1 MEIFKKIKNSK
12 FFKIV
17 SNLYILISV
26 VFFIWIFFID
36 SNSILVNI
44 KLNKEISEL
53 KERKDILE
61 NQIQIDK
68 KIISNLQNP
77 DSLEKYAREKLYMK
91 KENEEIFIIEL
102 KNSLKRHERVE
113 LRDVFSME
121 PRLYKARTARN
132 PKTKEKVYINE
143 KYSIVFKTSK
153 MWSKKIN
160 DEK

>member
-61 NQIQIDK
+61 NQIQMDK

-77 DSLEKYAREKLYMK
+77 DRLEKYAREKLYMK
-91 KENEEIFIIEL
+91 KENEEIFIIE
-102 KNSLKRHERVE
+102 
-113 LRDVFSME
+113 F
-121 PRLYKARTARN
+121 
-132 PKTKEKVYINE
+132 EK
-143 KYSIVFKTSK
+143 
-153 MWSKKIN
+153 
-160 DEK
+160 

>member
-1 MEIFKKIKNSK
+1 MEIFKKIKNSN

-61 NQIQIDK
+61 NQIQMDK

-91 KENEEIFIIEL
+91 KENEEIFIIE
-102 KNSLKRHERVE
+102 
-113 LRDVFSME
+113 F
-121 PRLYKARTARN
+121 
-132 PKTKEKVYINE
+132 EK
-143 KYSIVFKTSK
+143 
-153 MWSKKIN
+153 
-160 DEK
+160 

>member
-44 KLNKEISEL
+44 KLNKEIREL

-68 KIISNLQNP
+68 QIISNLQNP

-91 KENEEIFIIEL
+91 KENEEIFIIE
-102 KNSLKRHERVE
+102 
-113 LRDVFSME
+113 F
-121 PRLYKARTARN
+121 
-132 PKTKEKVYINE
+132 EK
-143 KYSIVFKTSK
+143 
-153 MWSKKIN
+153 
-160 DEK
+160 

>member
-68 KIISNLQNP
+68 QIISNLQNP

-91 KENEEIFIIEL
+91 KENE
-102 KNSLKRHERVE
+102 
-113 LRDVFSME
+113 
-121 PRLYKARTARN
+121 
-132 PKTKEKVYINE
+132 
-143 KYSIVFKTSK
+143 
-153 MWSKKIN
+153 
-160 DEK
+160 

>member
-26 VFFIWIFFID
+26 IFFIWIFFID

-61 NQIQIDK
+61 NQIQMDK

-91 KENEEIFIIEL
+91 KENEEIFIIE
-102 KNSLKRHERVE
+102 
-113 LRDVFSME
+113 F
-121 PRLYKARTARN
+121 
-132 PKTKEKVYINE
+132 EK
-143 KYSIVFKTSK
+143 
-153 MWSKKIN
+153 
-160 DEK
+160 

>member
-1 MEIFKKIKNSK
+1 MEIFKKIKKFK

-61 NQIQIDK
+61 NQIQMDK

-91 KENEEIFIIEL
+91 KENEEIFIIE
-102 KNSLKRHERVE
+102 
-113 LRDVFSME
+113 F
-121 PRLYKARTARN
+121 
-132 PKTKEKVYINE
+132 EK
-143 KYSIVFKTSK
+143 
-153 MWSKKIN
+153 
-160 DEK
+160 

>member
-17 SNLYILISV
+17 CNLYILISV

-53 KERKDILE
+53 KERKDFLE
-61 NQIQIDK
+61 NQIQMDK

-91 KENEEIFIIEL
+91 KENEEIFIIE
-102 KNSLKRHERVE
+102 
-113 LRDVFSME
+113 F
-121 PRLYKARTARN
+121 
-132 PKTKEKVYINE
+132 EK
-143 KYSIVFKTSK
+143 
-153 MWSKKIN
+153 
-160 DEK
+160 

>member
-61 NQIQIDK
+61 DQIQMDK

-91 KENEEIFIIEL
+91 KENEEIFIIE
-102 KNSLKRHERVE
+102 
-113 LRDVFSME
+113 F
-121 PRLYKARTARN
+121 
-132 PKTKEKVYINE
+132 EK
-143 KYSIVFKTSK
+143 
-153 MWSKKIN
+153 
-160 DEK
+160 

>member
-12 FFKIV
+12 FFKII

-61 NQIQIDK
+61 NQILMDK

-91 KENEEIFIIEL
+91 KENEEIFIIE
-102 KNSLKRHERVE
+102 
-113 LRDVFSME
+113 F
-121 PRLYKARTARN
+121 
-132 PKTKEKVYINE
+132 EK
-143 KYSIVFKTSK
+143 
-153 MWSKKIN
+153 
-160 DEK
+160 

>member
-12 FFKIV
+12 FFKII
-17 SNLYILISV
+17 SNLYILISF

-61 NQIQIDK
+61 NQIQMDK

-91 KENEEIFIIEL
+91 KENEEIFIIE
-102 KNSLKRHERVE
+102 
-113 LRDVFSME
+113 F
-121 PRLYKARTARN
+121 
-132 PKTKEKVYINE
+132 EK
-143 KYSIVFKTSK
+143 
-153 MWSKKIN
+153 
-160 DEK
+160 

>member
-53 KERKDILE
+53 KERKEILE
-61 NQIQIDK
+61 NQIQMDK

-91 KENEEIFIIEL
+91 KENEEIFIIE
-102 KNSLKRHERVE
+102 
-113 LRDVFSME
+113 F
-121 PRLYKARTARN
+121 
-132 PKTKEKVYINE
+132 EK
-143 KYSIVFKTSK
+143 
-153 MWSKKIN
+153 
-160 DEK
+160 

>member
-12 FFKIV
+12 SFKIV

-61 NQIQIDK
+61 NQIQMDK

-91 KENEEIFIIEL
+91 KENEEIFIIE
-102 KNSLKRHERVE
+102 
-113 LRDVFSME
+113 F
-121 PRLYKARTARN
+121 
-132 PKTKEKVYINE
+132 EK
-143 KYSIVFKTSK
+143 
-153 MWSKKIN
+153 
-160 DEK
+160 

>member
-61 NQIQIDK
+61 NQIQMDK

-77 DSLEKYAREKLYMK
+77 DSLEKNAREKLYMK
-91 KENEEIFIIEL
+91 KENEEIFIIE
-102 KNSLKRHERVE
+102 
-113 LRDVFSME
+113 F
-121 PRLYKARTARN
+121 
-132 PKTKEKVYINE
+132 EK
-143 KYSIVFKTSK
+143 
-153 MWSKKIN
+153 
-160 DEK
+160 

>member
-26 VFFIWIFFID
+26 VFFVWIFFID

-61 NQIQIDK
+61 NQIQMDK

-91 KENEEIFIIEL
+91 KENEEIFIIE
-102 KNSLKRHERVE
+102 
-113 LRDVFSME
+113 F
-121 PRLYKARTARN
+121 
-132 PKTKEKVYINE
+132 EK
-143 KYSIVFKTSK
+143 
-153 MWSKKIN
+153 
-160 DEK
+160 

>member
-44 KLNKEISEL
+44 RLNKEISEL

-61 NQIQIDK
+61 NQIQMDK
-68 KIISNLQNP
+68 KIISNLAK
-77 DSLEKYAREKLYMK
+77 SR
-91 KENEEIFIIEL
+91 
-102 KNSLKRHERVE
+102 
-113 LRDVFSME
+113 
-121 PRLYKARTARN
+121 
-132 PKTKEKVYINE
+132 
-143 KYSIVFKTSK
+143 
-153 MWSKKIN
+153 
-160 DEK
+160 

>member
-36 SNSILVNI
+36 SNSIIVNI

-61 NQIQIDK
+61 NQILMDK

-91 KENEEIFIIEL
+91 KENEEIFIIE
-102 KNSLKRHERVE
+102 
-113 LRDVFSME
+113 F
-121 PRLYKARTARN
+121 
-132 PKTKEKVYINE
+132 EK
-143 KYSIVFKTSK
+143 
-153 MWSKKIN
+153 
-160 DEK
+160 

>member
-44 KLNKEISEL
+44 KLNKEIREL

-61 NQIQIDK
+61 NQIQMDK

-91 KENEEIFIIEL
+91 KENEEIFIIE
-102 KNSLKRHERVE
+102 
-113 LRDVFSME
+113 F
-121 PRLYKARTARN
+121 
-132 PKTKEKVYINE
+132 EK
-143 KYSIVFKTSK
+143 
-153 MWSKKIN
+153 
-160 DEK
+160 

>member
-44 KLNKEISEL
+44 KLNKEISKL
-53 KERKDILE
+53 KDRKDILE
-61 NQIQIDK
+61 NQILMDK

-91 KENEEIFIIEL
+91 KENEEIFIIE
-102 KNSLKRHERVE
+102 
-113 LRDVFSME
+113 F
-121 PRLYKARTARN
+121 
-132 PKTKEKVYINE
+132 EK
-143 KYSIVFKTSK
+143 
-153 MWSKKIN
+153 
-160 DEK
+160 

>member
-26 VFFIWIFFID
+26 VFFIWIFFMD

-53 KERKDILE
+53 KERKEILE
-61 NQIQIDK
+61 NQIQMDM
-68 KIISNLQNP
+68 KIISNFQNP

-91 KENEEIFIIEL
+91 KDNEEIFIIE
-102 KNSLKRHERVE
+102 
-113 LRDVFSME
+113 F
-121 PRLYKARTARN
+121 
-132 PKTKEKVYINE
+132 EK
-143 KYSIVFKTSK
+143 
-153 MWSKKIN
+153 
-160 DEK
+160 